1 MKKPK
6 SQLPETSS
14 AAENQDVAAMHKT
27 PTGVEGFDAITGGGL
42 PRNRTSLIFGGP
54 GSGKTVFA
62 LQTIVNGARQFGEP
76 GIFVAFEENSR
87 HILAN
92 AASFGWN
99 LPQLEKK
106 QLFFFDAKVRPDVI
120 KAGEFDLS
128 GMLAGIRAEA
138 DARGVKRIVFD
149 SIDVLLTLL
158 DDPYAERREIYRLND
173 WLSES
178 GLTGI
183 ITAKSQGDPF
193 VATRYGFMQ
202 FMADCVVVLKLQV
215 VDQIAMRYLQVL
227 KYRGSSFAENEA
239 PLVIG
244 ASGMEVV
251 DLSAKAMAV
260 EASPER
266 VSSGVGALDAMLGG
280 GYYRGTSV
288 LITGSAGTGK
298 SILAGLFAEAACRRK
313 ERTVYVSFDE
323 NPSEVVRA
331 LSSVG
336 IRLGPHL
343 KSGVLRMHAARAE
356 TFSAE
361 VHLMN
366 IRRIVREHQSRCM
379 VIDPLSAVVKAGA
392 ALAAGRVAERL
403 IWLAKSEGITLL
415 STSLL
420 QGAQPLSEE
429 TPVQISTIADTWI
442 HLTNISQAG
451 ERNRALS
458 IVKSRGTKHSNQVR
472 ELILSD
478 EGIALADV
486 YTATGDV
493 LMGTARW
500 QKEAAEKAEQER
512 ILAEVEHKGREVAL
526 ARAELTARIEALEQ
540 ELKQKE
546 AEAERLSGANTR
558 RKLDLVHRR
567 EGLEQSPS
575 AKISKKRPENSYA
588 SGKKMKRGQRLPKG
602 GGR

>member
-1 MKKPK
+1 MR
-6 SQLPETSS
+6 SL
-14 AAENQDVAAMHKT
+14 AENQDVAGLHKM

-42 PRNRTSLIFGGP
+42 PRNRTSLILGGP
-54 GSGKTVFA
+54 GGGKTVFA
-62 LQTIVNGARQFGEP
+62 LQTLVNGARQFGEP

-99 LPQLEKK
+99 LPKLEKK
-106 QLFFFDAKVRPDVI
+106 QLFFFDAKMGPDVI

-128 GMLAGIRAEA
+128 GMLAGIKAEA
-138 DARGVKRIVFD
+138 DARGARRIVFD
-149 SIDVLLTLL
+149 AVDALLSLL
-158 DDPYAERREIYRLND
+158 DDPLAERREIYRLDD

-183 ITAKSQGDPF
+183 ITAKSQGDDPF
-193 VATRYGFMQ
+193 VGEGYGFMQ
-202 FMADCVVVLKLQV
+202 FMADCVVALKLRE
-215 VDQIAMRYLQVL
+215 VDQIALRYVQVI
-227 KYRGSSFAENEA
+227 KYRGSSFTENEA

-244 ASGMEVV
+244 ASGMEVA
-251 DLSAKAMAV
+251 DISATTVAPA
-260 EASPER
+260 ASQAR
-266 VSSGVGALDAMLGG
+266 VSSGVERLDAMLGS
-280 GYYRGTSV
+280 GYFRGSSV

-298 SILAGLFAEAACRRK
+298 SILAGTFAEAACLRK
-313 ERTVYVSFDE
+313 ERTFYVSFDE
-323 NPSEVVRA
+323 NPSEVVRD

-343 KSGVLRMHAARAE
+343 KSGVLRMHSARAE

-366 IRRIVREHQSRCM
+366 IKRIVREHQSRCM
-379 VIDPLSAVVKAGA
+379 VVDPLSAIAKAGA
-392 ALAAGRVAERL
+392 ALTAGRVAERL
-403 IWLAKSEGITLL
+403 ICLAKSEGITLL

-420 QGAQPLSEE
+420 QGAQPLTEE

-458 IVKSRGTKHSNQVR
+458 IVKSRGIKHSNQVR

-486 YTATGDV
+486 YTAAGDV

-500 QKEAAEKAEQER
+500 QKEAAEKTEQQR
-512 ILAEVEHKGREVAL
+512 ILAEVEHKRSEVAL
-526 ARAELTARIEALEQ
+526 VRAELTARIEALEQ

-546 AEAERLSGANTR
+546 AEAERLNSADAMH
-558 RKLDLVHRR
+558 KLDLVHRR
-567 EGLEQSPS
+567 EGWSTARARRFS
-575 AKISKKRPENSYA
+575 
-588 SGKKMKRGQRLPKG
+588 KRGLKTPKVLERERPG
-602 GGR
+602 EDRRKEVGNDSVW